1 MQFIGGVWDT
11 HGERQLEYLRAQGL
25 QPHHRLVDIGCGPF
39 RAGRHFID
47 YLEPGHYYGVEANH
61 SLIQAG
67 YDVELTEDQ
76 RARLPVANL
85 RANDRFDVDFGVRF
99 DYAMAQSVFTHV
111 SLNHIRLC
119 LYRLAPAMEV
129 GGAFYATFFV
139 RQPSVPVDTIIA
151 VQAGQALLQ
160 REERLL
166 ALLAGP
172 RVGGADRSVA
182 LRVHRRLGAPGE
194 PEDGPVRA
202 APRPAPRA
210 RRRGRHGSRR
220 SGDPTARTLRRGR
233 RWLARHLDPAGQ
245 GARPVAGADLREST
259 HHVRDLRAAPR
270 TGPAHLHRTPPG
282 QAPAPPRRPHRR
294 GAPRGGGSPW
304 ATRPSGRTSCPPTT
318 SSGSSTAPRT

>member
-1 MQFIGGVWDT
+1 MAQIEHRVETAGEQPDYSGREFTPEEIEAGVHRQFIGGVWDT

-76 RARLPVANL
+76 RARVPVANL

-129 GGAFYATFFV
+129 GGSFYATFFV
-139 RQPSVPVDTIIA
+139 RKPSVPVDTIIA
-151 VQAGQALLQ
+151 SKRGKPFFNEKNVFWHYSQDLAWAARIGPWRYEYIGDWGHPANQKMA
-160 REERLL
+160 RFVRL
-166 ALLAGP
+166 P
-172 RVGGADRSVA
+172 DPPPEP
-182 LRVHRRLGAPGE
+182 APGS
-194 PEDGPVRA
+194 PRLAQVS
-202 APRPAPRA
+202 RPA
-210 RRRGRHGSRR
+210 
-220 SGDPTARTLRRGR
+220 ARTLRRGR
-233 RWLARHLDPAGQ
+233 RWLARHLDPAG
-245 GARPVAGADLREST
+245 
-259 HHVRDLRAAPR
+259 
-270 TGPAHLHRTPPG
+270 
-282 QAPAPPRRPHRR
+282 R
-294 GAPRGGGSPW
+294 G
-304 ATRPSGRTSCPPTT
+304 
-318 SSGSSTAPRT
+318 